1 MNKQLTKSFND
12 EFSAEES
19 ASLAEYIESGCPGLT
34 KITDDKVFKWF
45 ELYMAG
51 KTFYEISQSS
61 NDRLDLI
68 LYIAHK
74 SKWQATK
81 VEYFQDLAKN
91 LTKKVTT
98 ARLESA
104 NTIMAIMSA
113 LGKYHKKRAD
123 KYIMTNDDA
132 VIEEMDVKMM
142 AAYYKSIDVLDDIMS
157 IGSERVTSPT
167 VNVNVGSNASVMQNA
182 DGSLEVNSDKGVNDL
197 LKSLADFKKS
207 QEKK

>member
-74 SKWQATK
+74 SKWQATILILS
-81 VEYFQDLAKN
+81 FRA
-91 LTKKVTT
+91 
-98 ARLESA
+98 
-104 NTIMAIMSA
+104 A
-113 LGKYHKKRAD
+113 LIATMDPDIGKIR
-123 KYIMTNDDA
+123 
-132 VIEEMDVKMM
+132 
-142 AAYYKSIDVLDDIMS
+142 
-157 IGSERVTSPT
+157 
-167 VNVNVGSNASVMQNA
+167 
-182 DGSLEVNSDKGVNDL
+182 
-197 LKSLADFKKS
+197 
-207 QEKK
+207 